1 MRVTGT
7 ANVKAPAADVWRA
20 LLDPK
25 VLARTIPGA
34 QELEEVG
41 PHQYRGAITAGVASI
56 KGTFDGNV
64 SLTDLV
70 EPSSLVLRASGS
82 GAPGTVQAD
91 VSVRLTDNADGTCG
105 VSYDAEAIVGGTIS
119 GVGQRV
125 LSAVSKKMAGQ
136 FFAALEAEILGTSTR
151 GEPKAAAGASTTE
164 GQATTVVPSAG
175 AVAGVPAAGGWSGDS
190 FVRGILVG
198 AAIALLGV
206 VIGARAARRAFPRPD
221 SRGRES

>member
-64 SLTDLV
+64 SLTDLD
-70 EPSSLVLRASGS
+70 EPNSLVLRASGS

-91 VSVRLTDNADGTCG
+91 VSVRLTDNPDGTCG
-105 VSYDAEAIVGGTIS
+105 VTYDAEAIVGGTIS

-151 GEPKAAAGASTTE
+151 GEPKAAAGASISKGETI
-164 GQATTVVPSAG
+164 GVAPATVAG
-175 AVAGVPAAGGWSGDS
+175 APAGGGGWSGDS
-190 FVRGILVG
+190 FVRGVVVG

-206 VIGARAARRAFPRPD
+206 VIGARAARRAFPRA
-221 SRGRES
+221 RES